1 MKDYKYDQ
9 RFIESMFPVGTRIV
23 VDRMDDPRPV
33 ESGTGGT
40 VNCIDGIGQ
49 IHCTFDNGRCIA
61 LIYGL
66 DEFHK
71 E

>member
-1 MKDYKYDQ
+1 MKDYKYDKE
-9 RFIESMFPVGTRIV
+9 FIESMFPVGTRIV
-23 VDRMDDPRPV
+23 VDHMDDPRPV

-40 VNCIDGIGQ
+40 VECVDDIGQ
-49 IHCTFDNGRCIA
+49 IHCAFDNGRCIA

-66 DEFHK
+66 DKFHK